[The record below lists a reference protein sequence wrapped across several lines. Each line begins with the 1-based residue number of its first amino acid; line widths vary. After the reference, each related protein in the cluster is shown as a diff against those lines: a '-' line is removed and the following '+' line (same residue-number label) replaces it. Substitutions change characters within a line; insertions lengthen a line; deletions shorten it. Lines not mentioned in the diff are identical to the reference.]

1 MYLFSAKGAPFINS
15 LGQRPRDSCD
25 IKPSALKARFIP
37 ALIFMGLT
45 ANQFVESRFQRWL
58 II

>member
-1 MYLFSAKGAPFINS
+1 MYLFGAKGAPFINS
-15 LGQRPRDSCD
+15 LGQRPRYSCNP
-25 IKPSALKARFIP
+25 KPPALKARFIP
-37 ALIFMGLT
+37 ALIFIGLT

>member
-15 LGQRPRDSCD
+15 LGQRPRYSCNP
-25 IKPSALKARFIP
+25 KPPALKARFIA

-45 ANQFVESRFQRWL
+45 AKQFVESRFQRWL

>member
-15 LGQRPRDSCD
+15 LGQRPRYANNP
-25 IKPSALKARFIP
+25 KPPALKARFIP